1 MTYKELLDMYAG
13 KKAHFDLSQ
22 EGCYLLDFTGASYT
36 NVLVHEPHEEFVILF
51 DEVEKYKFALPYSQT
66 IIRM

>member
-1 MTYKELLDMYAG
+1 MTYKELLEKYAG

-22 EGCYLLDFTGASYT
+22 EGYYLIDFTGSSYT
-36 NVLVHEPHEEFVILF
+36 NVQVREAHEEFVILF

>member
-1 MTYKELLDMYAG
+1 MTYKELLETYAG
-13 KKAHFDLSQ
+13 EKAHFDLGQ
-22 EGCYLLDFTGASYT
+22 EGFYLLDFTGSSYT
-36 NVLVHEPHEEFVILF
+36 NVHVREAHEEFVILF